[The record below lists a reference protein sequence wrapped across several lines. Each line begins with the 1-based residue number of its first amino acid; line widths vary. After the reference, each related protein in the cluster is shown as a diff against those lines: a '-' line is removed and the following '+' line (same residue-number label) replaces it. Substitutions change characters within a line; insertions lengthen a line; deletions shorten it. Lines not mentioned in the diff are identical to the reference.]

1 MSAQRPTE
9 IRRLDSS
16 WSQLQE
22 LLLAPTPEA
31 LERALE
37 VALTLRS
44 RARTVPAPD
53 LLAALETCRAL
64 ALEAAGYYLRL
75 MQMAAMRA
83 AGYTATGLPQSPQR
97 HLWALDA

>member
-1 MSAQRPTE
+1 
-9 IRRLDSS
+9 
-16 WSQLQE
+16 
-22 LLLAPTPEA
+22 
-31 LERALE
+31 
-37 VALTLRS
+37 
-44 RARTVPAPD
+44 VPAPD